1 MVILMQEEV
10 ENKTINLAI
19 STTKLTARTVI
30 NAVRAYLQ
38 NRNRHV
44 PQGKQS
50 IKKLVG
56 QNKGVTNIEIE
67 KTGIRGFE
75 RYAKK
80 YGIDFAITKDKSAI
94 PPKYMVFF
102 KAQDSDALT
111 AAFQEYSASVLQK
124 GKKPSVLAQLHNLI
138 QQVAELPGKV
148 REKNRSTGT
157 DEPEYKTI
165 GDPEPALC
173 PDGPLRHQSGLCL
186 AAGCRG

>member
-1 MVILMQEEV
+1 MVMNMQEEI
-10 ENKTINLAI
+10 ENKTINLVI
-19 STTKLTARTVI
+19 STSKLTVQTIVKAGL
-30 NAVRAYLQ
+30 AYL
-38 NRNRHV
+38 RKHSV
-44 PQGKQS
+44 PKGKQS

-138 QQVAELPGKV
+138 QQVSELPGKV
-148 REKNRSTGT
+148 REKKQ
-157 DEPEYKTI
+157 EH
-165 GDPEPALC
+165 GD
-173 PDGPLRHQSGLCL
+173 R
-186 AAGCRG
+186 

>member
-1 MVILMQEEV
+1 MVMILQEEI
-10 ENKTINLAI
+10 ENKTVNLAI
-19 STTKLTARTVI
+19 STTKLTVRTIV
-30 NAVRAYLQ
+30 NAGNAYLRGRQ
-38 NRNRHV
+38 NPR
-44 PQGKQS
+44 GKQS
-50 IKKLVG
+50 VKKLVG

-148 REKNRSTGT
+148 REKKQ
-157 DEPEYKTI
+157 EH
-165 GDPEPALC
+165 GD
-173 PDGPLRHQSGLCL
+173 R
-186 AAGCRG
+186 

>member
-30 NAVRAYLQ
+30 NAVRGYLQ
-38 NRNRHV
+38 SRNHRSSC
-44 PQGKQS
+44 GKQS

-80 YGIDFAITKDKSAI
+80 YGIDFAITKDKSVV

-138 QQVAELPGKV
+138 QQVTELPGKV
-148 REKNRSTGT
+148 REKKQ
-157 DEPEYKTI
+157 EH
-165 GDPEPALC
+165 GD
-173 PDGPLRHQSGLCL
+173 R
-186 AAGCRG
+186 

>member
-1 MVILMQEEV
+1 MVMLMQEEI

-19 STTKLTARTVI
+19 STTKLTFRTVF

-38 NRNRHV
+38 NRSRHV
-44 PQGKQS
+44 PRGKQS

-56 QNKGVTNIEIE
+56 QNKGVTNIDIE
-67 KTGIRGFE
+67 KTAIRGFG

-80 YGIDFAITKDKSAI
+80 YGIDFAITKDKSVM

-111 AAFQEYSASVLQK
+111 AAFQEYSASVLK
-124 GKKPSVLAQLHNLI
+124 KNKKPSVLAQLHNLI

-148 REKNRSTGT
+148 REKKQ
-157 DEPEYKTI
+157 EH
-165 GDPEPALC
+165 GD
-173 PDGPLRHQSGLCL
+173 R
-186 AAGCRG
+186 